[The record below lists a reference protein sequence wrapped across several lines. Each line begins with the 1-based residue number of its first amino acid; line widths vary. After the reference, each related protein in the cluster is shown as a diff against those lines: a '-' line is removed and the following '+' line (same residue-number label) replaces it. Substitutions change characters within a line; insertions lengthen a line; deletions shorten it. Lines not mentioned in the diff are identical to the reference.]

1 MADSLLDFDFQK
13 LLLGAE
19 PPNPVAGFLSPEQ
32 ERNFKD
38 QQIADTLMGGLSGYA
53 SQLNQ
58 GKGIA
63 SKLLG
68 GLQGARQGRASTG
81 NMYLDAL
88 KGQMALTKGMGDV
101 QKTGAEIKKLGF
113 ENTKLSRAGQA
124 QVNAYL
130 SALNSGDMELAN
142 AILIDSEEAVKAV
155 LGAKIPKA
163 PTMTEPTYLFGKL
176 LEDRGIRKDTP
187 LYNEAMLKHSTATTP
202 LDKAKYAQDF
212 FINVKSKYPTQKMSS
227 IPSKSDISTSYLNN
241 QQNNRQVGQQMPNQQ
256 TAQQYVPPTQ
266 IGIPSTGFV
275 PAPDTETYTLG
286 DYTIQPQQQQQ
297 QQQQVVTPQGTSNQQ
312 VTPNVQV
319 APPQDTMSQQTTEPQ
334 AITREVVAPTETIG
348 MLDKQQE
355 SYWVKPPNP
364 NGTTVQEKY
373 GVVGT
378 RPMSEET
385 KQKYANEKQTKLR
398 QIQKVANSTNDLLL
412 DIDALVNSK
421 GFDTYFG
428 RGSAVTS
435 FLSEDAIN
443 TERLWSKI
451 LKGTA
456 LANLVNMK
464 LESPNG
470 ATPFGQLNYSELK
483 MVLDEIIALDSG
495 GSPEIARTMLED
507 FKTKMTRDANE
518 SLNFANKI
526 YGTNSTKDFNYIY
539 SPELIIDGE
548 VIDALPGYV
557 IKNALG
563 SRGSGLNNQY
573 WYSLQDDGTG
583 KRTYKMIRNPK
594 SKNSSKALTQ
604 EDVRTGNY

>member
-13 LLLGAE
+13 LLFGAE

-32 ERNFKD
+32 EKNFKD
-38 QQIADTLMGGLSGYA
+38 QQTSDMLFGALGGYG

-68 GLQGARQGRASTG
+68 TIQGARQGRASTG
-81 NMYLDAL
+81 NVYLDAL

-101 QKTGAEIKKLGF
+101 QKTGLEIQKLGF

-130 SALNSGDMELAN
+130 SALNSGDVELAN

-163 PTMTEPTYLFGKL
+163 PTMTESTYLFGRA
-176 LEDRGIRKDTP
+176 LEDRGVRKDTP

-212 FINVKSKYPTQKMSS
+212 FTNVGSKYPTQKMSS

-297 QQQQVVTPQGTSNQQ
+297 QQQVVTPQGTSNQQ

-334 AITREVVAPTETIG
+334 SITREVVSPTETIS
-348 MLDKQQE
+348 MLDGQQE
-355 SYWVKPPNP
+355 QYWVKPPNP

-385 KQKYANEKQTKLR
+385 KQKYANEKEPKLN
-398 QIQKVANSTNDLLL
+398 QIKKGINSTNDLLL
-412 DIDALVNSK
+412 DVDALVNSK
-421 GFDTYFG
+421 GFDTFFG
-428 RGSAVTS
+428 RGSFITS
-435 FLSEDAIN
+435 PLSEDAIN
-443 TERLWSKI
+443 TQRLWNKI

-483 MVLDEIIALDSG
+483 MVLDEIIALESG
-495 GSPEIARTMLED
+495 GSPEIARTMLAD

-518 SLNFANKI
+518 ALNFSNKL
-526 YGTNSTKDFNYIY
+526 YGTNSTKDFKYIY

-563 SRGSGLNNQY
+563 SRGSGLSNQY